1 MEQEKLVRIQET
13 LKDEEFAK
21 QIAAMQTEEQI
32 QKAFAAKNIEISAE
46 ELEDLKQKGAAALSN
61 NELEE
66 ITGGGA
72 KHFAAGFTAGFVAPV
87 TGALFAIDRRDCVG
101 GIESGLGLT
110 AGSLVLMGVT
120 VGATLGIKK
129 LVDKKKKAKK

>member
-72 KHFAAGFTAGFVAPV
+72 KHFADGFMAGFGAPV
-87 TGALFAIDRRDCVG
+87 TGSLMAIANRAREG
-101 GIESGLGLT
+101 GVECGLGIT
-110 AGSLVLMGVT
+110 AGSLVLMGAT
-120 VGATLGIKK
+120 VGVTLGIKE